1 METTTNNIVGR
12 EDSGG
17 NNISLYV
24 QLHERLG
31 TILENIEGMH
41 EEFNKINDKMNLL
54 DQRSKMM
61 NENILSTNRR
71 LDVVLESL
79 EENVE
84 KNCKKMAEHIDFV
97 ENVYDNVKN
106 PLGFVCDKVK
116 YYIGNKKKY
125 SLTDENDNGK
135 SNERTNLLNNVS
147 EDYVNL
153 DEMGKSIK
161 ELPINVKQYIDFKE
175 VDTVENSDYGYSDSE
190 YSDYD

>member
-12 EDSGG
+12 QDSGG

-84 KNCKKMAEHIDFV
+84 KNCKKM
-97 ENVYDNVKN
+97 
-106 PLGFVCDKVK
+106 G
-116 YYIGNKKKY
+116 
-125 SLTDENDNGK
+125 S
-135 SNERTNLLNNVS
+135 TN
-147 EDYVNL
+147 
-153 DEMGKSIK
+153 
-161 ELPINVKQYIDFKE
+161 
-175 VDTVENSDYGYSDSE
+175 
-190 YSDYD
+190 